1 MQFRYKNSRDYRC
14 TSMPLC
20 CNFSLCVIHNAEE
33 TIINQEQF
41 ILSGAENLLVKV
53 SHDVVAFEERINL
66 LS

>member
-1 MQFRYKNSRDYRC
+1 
-14 TSMPLC
+14 MPLC

-53 SHDVVAFEERINL
+53 SHDVVAFGERINL
-66 LS
+66 LSQIGFDSYETIGTCEQ